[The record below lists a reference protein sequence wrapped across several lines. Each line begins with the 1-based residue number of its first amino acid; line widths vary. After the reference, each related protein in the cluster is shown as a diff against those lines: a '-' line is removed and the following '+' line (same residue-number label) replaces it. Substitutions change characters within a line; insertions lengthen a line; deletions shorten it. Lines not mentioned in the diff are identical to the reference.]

1 MPTRMGGAGAP
12 DDLVAGHRTQVWLAT
27 HHHITPHTGGY
38 WYHRAWLFGRCGHA
52 AERAV
57 TDGPVRRE
65 GPRVVTPK

>member
-38 WYHRAWLFGRCGHA
+38 WYHRQTQAPHPATRDEDFPARLIQALENRTGFPLG
-52 AERAV
+52 
-57 TDGPVRRE
+57 
-65 GPRVVTPK
+65 